1 MRHIILFLF
10 LGYNLQVKAQSKQ
23 FVETIG
29 WTEKKIELN
38 TITNRTKQS
47 SCTFVVSS
55 DSIRAFVFTGVQLKL
70 MKQFSLARRENA
82 RVLGGFMRDSSVYM
96 FTEHAQRGVL
106 LCTAMNV
113 VTDSIKTSFIRLDMS
128 RERAV
133 SYISAGN
140 HFVYI
145 TANARTRELSL
156 YNFTND
162 QPGGVRFQFPEGW
175 WRDLRSGFW
184 GRSLQL
190 EPVNEEG
197 NIELDELVKNNKL
210 YIRNDTVLLVMN
222 NHIDSTHVISFDL
235 KQIQVENWIIE
246 HNPGKRLLKPVL
258 YSDNSFLFRNKLYY
272 VRATSDS
279 LMVQVADLFS
289 GQIIKTFTTER
300 RDEITWKNTPFM
312 EERIVDNKRK
322 EPKDLSKTSSLLR
335 RMVEGNAVIMAR
347 PFGNDQVEVVVG
359 SYEKTSTTTNVGGYS
374 GFNSMPYGGYGS
386 YGGYPTTVVRTPY
399 YNPGRYIRS
408 TWTNTVHFKTLLNAS
423 NFSHVEGEP
432 GSTANERIDRYT
444 AKMKID
450 PESESLFTTYGQ
462 SYYAYY
468 DKAGYKLVVLKF

>member
-1 MRHIILFLF
+1 MRPIILFLF
-10 LGYNLQVKAQSKQ
+10 LCYSLQVKAQSKQ

-47 SCTFVVSS
+47 SCTFVVST
-55 DSIRAFVFTGVQLKL
+55 DSIRAFVFTGAQLKL
-70 MKQFSLARRENA
+70 MKQFSLPRMANE

-96 FTEHAQRGVL
+96 FTEQTARGVL
-106 LCTAMNV
+106 HCTAMNV

-133 SYISAGN
+133 SNISAGN

-162 QPGGVRFQFPEGW
+162 QPGGIRFQFPDEL

-184 GRSLQL
+184 GRNFQL
-190 EPVNEEG
+190 ETINQEG
-197 NIELDELVKNNKL
+197 NIDLEALVKNNKL
-210 YIRNDTVLLVMN
+210 YISNDTVLLVMN
-222 NHIDSTHVISFDL
+222 NHIDSTQVISFDL
-235 KQIQVENWIIE
+235 KQITVENWLIE
-246 HNPGKRLLKPVL
+246 HNAGKRLLKPVP
-258 YSDNSFLFRNKLYY
+258 YSDNSYMFRNKLYY

-279 LMVQVADLFS
+279 LLVQVADLFS
-289 GQIIKTFTTER
+289 GRILKTFSTER
-300 RDEITWKNTPFM
+300 GDEINWKNTPFM
-312 EERIVDNKRK
+312 EERVVDNKRK
-322 EPKDLSKTSSLLR
+322 DPKDLSKTSSLLR
-335 RMVEGNAVIMAR
+335 KMVEGNALIMAK
-347 PFGNDQVEVVVG
+347 PFGNDQVEVMVG
-359 SYEKTSTTTNVGGYS
+359 SYEKTTTTTNVGGYPAMS
-374 GFNSMPYGGYGS
+374 NMPYGS
-386 YGGYPTTVVRTPY
+386 YGGYGTPMMRTPY

-432 GSTANERIDRYT
+432 GSTANERIDRFT

-468 DKAGYKLVVLKF
+468 DKAAYKLVVLKF

>member
-1 MRHIILFLF
+1 MRPLILFLF
-10 LGYNLQVKAQSKQ
+10 LCYSFLVKAQSKQ

-38 TITNRTKQS
+38 TITNRTRQS

-70 MKQFSLARRENA
+70 MKQFSLPRMANE

-96 FTEHAQRGVL
+96 FTEQAARGVL
-106 LCTAMNV
+106 HCTAMNV
-113 VTDSIKTSFIRLDMS
+113 VTDSIKNSFIRLNMS
-128 RERAV
+128 QERTV
-133 SYISAGN
+133 SYISAGY

-145 TANARTRELSL
+145 TANARTRELTL

-162 QPGGVRFQFPEGW
+162 RPGGIRFQFPDEL

-184 GRSLQL
+184 ARTIQL
-190 EPVNEEG
+190 ENMNQEG
-197 NIELDELVKNNKL
+197 NIEMDDLVKNNKL
-210 YIRNDTVLLVMN
+210 YISNDTVLLIMN

-235 KQIQVENWIIE
+235 KNIQVENWLIE
-246 HNPGKRLLKPVL
+246 HNAGKRFAKPVP
-258 YSDNSFLFRNKLYY
+258 YADNSFLFRNKLYY
-272 VRATSDS
+272 VRATGDS
-279 LMVQVADLFS
+279 LLVQVADVFT
-289 GQIIKTFTTER
+289 GEINKTFTTER

-322 EPKDLSKTSSLLR
+322 DPKDLSKTSSLLR
-335 RMVEGNAVIMAR
+335 RMIEGNAVIMAR
-347 PFGNDQVEVVVG
+347 PFGNDQVEVMVG
-359 SYEKTSTTTNVGGYS
+359 SYEKTITTTNVGGYPS
-374 GFNSMPYGGYGS
+374 ISNMPYGGYGG
-386 YGGYPTTVVRTPY
+386 YGTPMMRSPY

-408 TWTNTVHFKTLLNAS
+408 TWTNTVHFKTLLNAVS
-423 NFSHVEGEP
+423 FAHVEGEP
-432 GSTANERIDRYT
+432 GSTANERIERFT

-450 PESESLFTTYGQ
+450 PQSESLFTTYGQ
-462 SYYAYY
+462 TWYAYY

>member
-1 MRHIILFLF
+1 MRPLILFLF
-10 LGYNLQVKAQSKQ
+10 LFYSLLAKAQSKQ

-47 SCTFVVSS
+47 SCTFVVST
-55 DSIRAFVFTGVQLKL
+55 DSIRAFVFTGQQLKL
-70 MKQFSLARRENA
+70 MKQFSLPHRANE

-96 FTEHAQRGVL
+96 FTELPERGAL

-113 VTDSIKTSFIRLDMS
+113 VTDSIKASFIRLDMS

-162 QPGGVRFQFPEGW
+162 QPGGIRFQFPDGL

-184 GRSLQL
+184 GRSMQL
-190 EPVNEEG
+190 EPINQEG
-197 NIELDELVKNNKL
+197 NIELEELVKNNKL

-235 KQIQVENWIIE
+235 KQIQVENWLIE
-246 HNPGKRLLKPVL
+246 HNPGKRLLKPVA

-272 VRATSDS
+272 VRATNDS
-279 LMVQVADLFS
+279 LLVQVADLFS
-289 GQIIKTFTTER
+289 GQIIKTFATDR
-300 RDEITWKNTPFM
+300 REEITWKNTPFM
-312 EERIVDNKRK
+312 EERVVDNKRK
-322 EPKDLSKTSSLLR
+322 DPKDLSKTSSLLR
-335 RMVEGNAVIMAR
+335 RMVDGSAVIMAR
-347 PFGNDQVEVVVG
+347 PFGNDQVEVLVG
-359 SYEKTSTTTNVGGYS
+359 SYEKTTTTTNVGGYPS
-374 GFNSMPYGGYGS
+374 ISNMPYGGYGG
-386 YGGYPTTVVRTPY
+386 YGTPMMRTSY

-408 TWTNTVHFKTLLNAS
+408 TWTNTVNFKTLLNAN

-450 PESESLFTTYGQ
+450 PESESLFSTYGQ
-462 SYYAYY
+462 TYYAYY

>member
-1 MRHIILFLF
+1 MRPLILFLF
-10 LGYNLQVKAQSKQ
+10 LGYSLQVKAQSKQ

-47 SCTFVVSS
+47 SCTFVVGA
-55 DSIRAFVFTGVQLKL
+55 DSIRAFVFTGQQLKL
-70 MKQFSLARRENA
+70 MKQFSLPRSANE

-96 FTEHAQRGVL
+96 FTEFAGRGVL
-106 LCTAMNV
+106 HCTAMNV
-113 VTDSIKTSFIRLDMS
+113 VTDSIKVSFIRLDMS

-162 QPGGVRFQFPEGW
+162 QPGGIRFQFPDGL

-184 GRSLQL
+184 ARAFQL
-190 EPVNEEG
+190 EPVNQEG

-210 YIRNDTVLLVMN
+210 YISNDTVLLVMN

-235 KQIQVENWIIE
+235 KQIQVENWLIE
-246 HNPGKRLLKPVL
+246 HNPGNRLLKPVP

-272 VRATSDS
+272 VRATGDS
-279 LMVQVADLFS
+279 LLVQVADLFS
-289 GQIIKTFTTER
+289 GRIIKTFSTER
-300 RDEITWKNTPFM
+300 RDEIAWKNTPFM

-335 RMVEGNAVIMAR
+335 RMVEGSAVIMAR

-359 SYEKTSTTTNVGGYS
+359 SYEKTTTTTNVGGYPAI
-374 GFNSMPYGGYGS
+374 NNMPYGGYGG
-386 YGGYPTTVVRTPY
+386 YGTPMMRTPY

-408 TWTNTVHFKTLLNAS
+408 TWTNTVYFKTLLNAS